1 MKSGVL
7 DEGHS
12 FVSCILVYLYLGFW
26 VFCVVSVEPVRQFL
40 NFSLIPFALNCRI
53 IKLNFFLA
61 GNVEVGFSC

>member
-1 MKSGVL
+1 M
-7 DEGHS
+7 
-12 FVSCILVYLYLGFW
+12 FLVFW
-26 VFCVVSVEPVRQFL
+26 QFGVVSVEPVRQFL